1 MENQDLKINL
11 TIQEIGQ
18 KQICHNKT

>member
-1 MENQDLKINL
+1 MGNQDLKINL